1 MNILLVIML
10 IIIAY
15 EVCAE
20 PQSQEEHDMN
30 EIEVKIL
37 DINRKVVEEKLIALG
52 ACKIFDDEIH
62 AIYYDLRDSILKNTG
77 KALRLR
83 REGERTMLTIKLH
96 VENAL
101 AKERIEHEVEV
112 SRFEDMRTI
121 LEGLG
126 YAPWL
131 EMQKHRTSYELK
143 GTHIEL
149 DRYSGQHAYI
159 PEFLEIEGRDI
170 ETIYSCAEALGFS
183 RRDCRPWDVAELI
196 EYYAHNKTDP

>member
-1 MNILLVIML
+1 MT
-10 IIIAY
+10 
-15 EVCAE
+15 
-20 PQSQEEHDMN
+20 

-37 DINRKVVEEKLIALG
+37 EINRESVEKKLIALG
-52 ACKIFDDEIH
+52 AHKIFDDEIH
-62 AIYYDLRDSILKNTG
+62 AIYYDLRDSCLKKTG
-77 KALRLR
+77 KSLRLR
-83 REGERTMLTIKLH
+83 REGERTMLTLKLH

-101 AKERIEHEVEV
+101 AKEQAEHEVEV
-112 SRFEDMRTI
+112 CRFEDMRTV

-131 EMQKHRTSYELK
+131 QMQKHRTSYELE
-143 GTHIEL
+143 GTHVEL
-149 DRYSGQHAYI
+149 DHYSGQHAYI

-196 EYYAHNKTDP
+196 EYYAQKKTDP